1 MKDIS
6 PADSVDAARA
16 GTRSGAF
23 VSLRTPAYRLLW
35 IGGLFV
41 FLAVTAQTIARG
53 WLARELTGTNAGLG
67 GVLLAFGVPSLLL
80 APWGGVAAD
89 RLPKRT
95 VLIVSQVLLTLSAL
109 WIGIAVTLD
118 AVAYWMLLTTSA
130 IQAGAFALFAPARMA
145 FTAELVDA
153 RDLTNA
159 VSLGQMSAEGMR
171 VVGPSIAGVLLAA
184 GAVGEK
190 VTFLGCAGLCAIATL
205 IAFWLPRGEP
215 APGRPRRSPTEEMLE
230 GFSYVRRNH
239 YLLLLVVASLGVVML
254 GFPYM
259 AFLPIVADGMFDVG
273 AGGYG
278 LMSAVASVGAVT
290 AALVAAQLGSR
301 ANLWKRMVIAGL
313 CFGVGVVLLGLAPAF
328 PLALIVLAGI
338 GASSLLFQT
347 ANQSLLLTLSDFEY
361 HGRLQGLV
369 MLGFSGFGIAALPL
383 GVLADS
389 IGLRQTLVIMGVVSA
404 LIMVAVALRGRRHT
418 VLSVARD
425 FG

>member
-6 PADSVDAARA
+6 PDLVDAAPA
-16 GTRSGAF
+16 GTRPGAF

-67 GVLLAFGVPSLLL
+67 AVLLAFGVPSLLL

-109 WIGIAVTLD
+109 WIGIAVALD
-118 AVAYWMLLTTSA
+118 AVEYWMLLATSA

-184 GAVGEK
+184 GARRREGDVP
-190 VTFLGCAGLCAIATL
+190 GLCRVVCDRN
-205 IAFWLPRGEP
+205 PHRVP
-215 APGRPRRSPTEEMLE
+215 A
-230 GFSYVRRNH
+230 
-239 YLLLLVVASLGVVML
+239 
-254 GFPYM
+254 
-259 AFLPIVADGMFDVG
+259 
-273 AGGYG
+273 
-278 LMSAVASVGAVT
+278 
-290 AALVAAQLGSR
+290 AA
-301 ANLWKRMVIAGL
+301 W
-313 CFGVGVVLLGLAPAF
+313 
-328 PLALIVLAGI
+328 
-338 GASSLLFQT
+338 
-347 ANQSLLLTLSDFEY
+347 
-361 HGRLQGLV
+361 
-369 MLGFSGFGIAALPL
+369 
-383 GVLADS
+383 
-389 IGLRQTLVIMGVVSA
+389 
-404 LIMVAVALRGRRHT
+404 
-418 VLSVARD
+418 
-425 FG
+425 